1 MRWCCM
7 IPLCVFLIKQQFPF
21 TNVYCIHL
29 APFCCAANFS
39 EADSNK
45 MMNKINFHATEVGR
59 HESVLAMIGAVLD
72 STHRKYT

>member
-1 MRWCCM
+1 MLYD
-7 IPLCVFLIKQQFPF
+7 PSVCVSDQAAISFHKRVLYTSRHF
-21 TNVYCIHL
+21 V
-29 APFCCAANFS
+29 CAANFS

-59 HESVLAMIGAVLD
+59 HENVLAMIGAVLD